1 MVIIVHVDQDAKK
14 LTDTR
19 HNNLFFSIHLASL
32 TRRCYLYSDSYY
44 KPMNTHYQQ
53 LFLNPILWEHTH
65 DLTY

>member
-19 HNNLFFSIHLASL
+19 HNSLFFSIRLAYL
-32 TRRCYLYSDSYY
+32 IRRCYLYSGSYY

-53 LFLNPILWEHTH
+53 LFLKPILREHFH
-65 DLTY
+65 DLTF